1 MAAEPTLVG
10 RRRLIAVPPIACI
23 LAIVILVAFARD
35 RAPAPFAIAALSLI
49 AIAFGPVSRART
61 ARPRIE
67 IVALVAFGLLGMP
80 IGWAF
85 GTSSAFAA
93 LFVLALLLAGLF
105 ADSLGGWLFFA
116 ALAGG
121 QAIVSMLVIAGAL
134 GDESVLPFMPPGHP
148 PWHHVS
154 AHLAIQLLYAT
165 AFFAG
170 RAFRARYQR
179 LSSELDAAIQVAAR
193 RASLVDEARA
203 EYVRTLAIGRHGVF
217 SGQRIGSFRLGDLVG
232 RGGAGEVYDARAE
245 DGTILAVKLVR
256 GDRLRDPAA
265 VRSFIEEA
273 NTAMRIESPYVVR
286 AREAGGLDAE
296 IPFLAMEK
304 LDGTDLRAVLA
315 ERGAL
320 DRAALAELA
329 SASCAAVM
337 AVHAAGLVHGDVA
350 PQNLIKTVSGW
361 KLIDFGSRAGAGTP
375 RFTAPELIADPTA
388 TPTPASDLYSLAACL
403 YAAATGNDPFA
414 ESSSSQLAH
423 AVATRMPIDP
433 RLQGEVADD
442 VARILQIGLA
452 SVPSS
457 RFSDAESFCAAFLAA
472 VDGTS
477 NTLGDP
483 LRDRAAGLPAWT
495 VVAPSVDIE
504 PTDVVRARTS
514 SRAIGRTVAASRTS
528 TPAIEPA
535 SRTSAPAIEHVDV
548 IREARGTAD
557 AHDASDVGIA
567 VRRDDPRDSA
577 VFDATRDEAWQIAF
591 RDKARRQRAGV
602 LAVCIGGAVFLGFIV
617 REREALWAAWIGI
630 AGIAITVGLHR
641 SPESSPRFAQLS
653 SATWPW
659 VIVGA
664 LSVGPAF
671 ALGLHSGFAAIVA
684 LVLFVG
690 RLFRASQTTSRSST
704 GVLDSQWWILVAIL
718 VGHTVAYTLL
728 AMGAIRD
735 LGNTPITYVG
745 LSPAVGWALHALYMG
760 TYVAAFAIAAV
771 IDRHFDR
778 LVRSNEVALRD
789 AAQKEALLSTAR
801 AELDRALA
809 GEAGGLFT
817 GSTIGGYLVERL
829 VGRGGMGEVYEARR
843 DGQTVALK
851 VIRADRI
858 APENLRRFA
867 REASTLRQVE
877 SPYVSRVLEIGSEE
891 RVPFLA
897 MELVDGATLAG
908 LLREC
913 ERLDIATARAMIRD
927 IARGLEDV
935 HRAGVLHRDVKPSN
949 LVRTSERWKL
959 VDFGIAKF
967 VDAPSDTTGNLVMG
981 TPPFMAPE
989 QLTGRAVDA
998 RSDLF
1003 SFCAVIYRALTGRPA
1018 WTTATALAAVRP
1030 QPADPGTLVGD
1041 DVALALRIG
1050 LATQPAD
1057 RFASSVE
1064 LGAALDAAFDG
1075 RLDPAVRRRALAI
1088 LTREP
1093 WG

>member
-1 MAAEPTLVG
+1 MAAAPTLVG
-10 RRRLIAVPPIACI
+10 RGRLIAVPPIACI
-23 LAIVILVAFARD
+23 LAIAILVAFARD
-35 RAPAPFAIAALSLI
+35 RTPAPFAIAALSLI
-49 AIAFGPVSRART
+49 AIAFVPFART
-61 ARPRIE
+61 RAERPRIVE
-67 IVALVAFGLLGMP
+67 IVALVVFGLLAIP

-105 ADSLGGWLFFA
+105 ADRLGGWLFFGA
-116 ALAGG
+116 IAGG
-121 QAIVSMLVIAGAL
+121 QAAVSALVIAGAL
-134 GDESVLPFMPPGHP
+134 GDESMLPFMPPGHP

-193 RASLVDEARA
+193 RASLLDEARA
-203 EYVRTLAIGRHGVF
+203 EYVRTLAIGRQGVF

-320 DRAALAELA
+320 ARAALAELA
-329 SASCAAVM
+329 SASCAALM

-350 PQNLIKTVSGW
+350 PQNLIKTTTGW

-375 RFTAPELIADPTA
+375 HFTAPELIADPTA

-442 VARILQIGLA
+442 VARVLQIGLA
-452 SVPSS
+452 SAPAS
-457 RFSDAESFCAAFLAA
+457 RFSDAESFRAAVLAA
-472 VDGTS
+472 VDG
-477 NTLGDP
+477 TLGDP

-495 VVAPSVDIE
+495 VVAPSVEIE

-514 SRAIGRTVAASRTS
+514 SKAIARTVAA
-528 TPAIEPA
+528 A
-535 SRTSAPAIEHVDV
+535 RTSAPAIEPVDA
-548 IREARGTAD
+548 ARGTDDTHGARD
-557 AHDASDVGIA
+557 A
-567 VRRDDPRDSA
+567 VRHDDPHDSA

-602 LAVCIGGAVFLGFIV
+602 LGVCIGGAVFLGFIV

-641 SPESSPRFAQLS
+641 SPQTSPRPGVAQLS

-684 LVLFVG
+684 FVLFVG

-704 GVLDSQWWILVAIL
+704 SVLDSQWWILVAIL
-718 VGHTVAYTLL
+718 VGHTVAYTLF

-735 LGNTPITYVG
+735 LGNTPIAYVG

-809 GEAGGLFT
+809 GETGGLFT
-817 GSTIGGYLVERL
+817 GSTIGGYVIEKL

-851 VIRADRI
+851 MIRADRI

-867 REASTLRQVE
+867 REASALRQVE
-877 SPYVSRVLEIGSEE
+877 SPYVSRVLEVGSDE

-897 MELVDGATLAG
+897 MELVDGVTLAG
-908 LLREC
+908 LLRER
-913 ERLDIATARAMIRD
+913 ERLDVPTARAMIRD

-967 VDAPSDTTGNLVMG
+967 VDAPSDTTGNLVIG

-1003 SFCAVIYRALTGRPA
+1003 SFCAVVYRALTGRSA
-1018 WTTATALAAVRP
+1018 WTTTTALAAVRP
-1030 QPADPGTLVGD
+1030 QPAEPDALVGG

-1050 LATQPAD
+1050 LATQPED

-1064 LGAALDAAFDG
+1064 LGAAFDAAFDG
-1075 RLDPAVRRRALAI
+1075 RLDPATRRRALAI
-1088 LTREP
+1088 LAREP
-1093 WG
+1093 WS